1 MNFSGSVYQGL
12 VDELLEVVYKYEET
26 MYLPSVIGCLE
37 IVKQQ
42 ILLDHTGDD
51 DDE

>member
-1 MNFSGSVYQGL
+1 MNYSGDIYQGL
-12 VDELLEVVYKYEET
+12 VDEILEVVYKYEET
-26 MYLPSVIGCLE
+26 MYVPSVIGCLE

-42 ILLDHTGDD
+42 ILANQMED